1 MSTKEAITHDNHYVP
16 QFYLKYWSNN
26 GNTIHSYNGILRHKS
41 GLGWQTKPIKST
53 ACLQD
58 YYTDEIDGV
67 DDDKVE
73 SLFEKS
79 ENKTRPIFEQIKSTG
94 FISDSEMS
102 TLIDYTII
110 QIARTPAFYKFSN
123 SITESMF
130 DQLFRNLVQNLGT
143 EGAHPSVER
152 VEHRDETPYL
162 PLNLEMN
169 RTDRTITAETCI
181 GRHAFLSS
189 AMSFID
195 GKIANILRHSHWR
208 IISCEESLL
217 TSDNPVVFLRFNQIE
232 KGWMTGL
239 QANADHDLKAVYF
252 PITPHHL
259 LITLFGASQ
268 QSLDSLAMTNDLC
281 AFIQRGTVYN
291 AQRYIYSNS
300 SDNRVLR
307 WRPQLIDRDAY
318 DALEDERK
326 SWHESNLKLEKD
338 FFPQKKIVI
347 T

>member
-152 VEHRDETPYL
+152 VEHPVTLACTCVNAGEYSRILSLEEFLEVGGYCLQQLCVFCVGEAEAVGRVGERYL
-162 PLNLEMN
+162 
-169 RTDRTITAETCI
+169 
-181 GRHAFLSS
+181 HA
-189 AMSFID
+189 
-195 GKIANILRHSHWR
+195 
-208 IISCEESLL
+208 
-217 TSDNPVVFLRFNQIE
+217 
-232 KGWMTGL
+232 
-239 QANADHDLKAVYF
+239 
-252 PITPHHL
+252 
-259 LITLFGASQ
+259 
-268 QSLDSLAMTNDLC
+268 
-281 AFIQRGTVYN
+281 
-291 AQRYIYSNS
+291 
-300 SDNRVLR
+300 NRVFGLR
-307 WRPQLIDRDAY
+307 AEFSHICKGGHNYGVAVVVGGRSGDYVVLFCHG
-318 DALEDERK
+318 
-326 SWHESNLKLEKD
+326 S
-338 FFPQKKIVI
+338 
-347 T
+347 